1 MAASRKIPF
10 TETSPVVTSIRG
22 ILTRTVAP
30 GQQLDIAY
38 SGGLDSTV
46 LLHSA
51 CMVSAEFGCSIRG
64 VHVNHR
70 LSTNAKNWLEHCQV
84 QCAAWSTILHVHDI
98 SVPRSSGLG
107 VEGAARKARYQALE
121 QSTADWILLA
131 HHADDQA
138 ETVLLNLFRG
148 AGVRGL
154 GGMLPANGR
163 FLRPLLGLR
172 RSELKQY
179 ADNHGLSWIEDES
192 NSDTRYTRNFIRQD
206 LLPNI
211 SKRYPA
217 ISRQLAGTAERIAEA
232 DGLLAQLALI
242 DSKCDTLKFPVPLKI
257 LRALE
262 PARSMNLLR
271 YTLLEYKLQ
280 TPGQCRMRE
289 FIRQLR
295 TASPDKHPE
304 LKIGK
309 WVLRS
314 QRQQLHLIEIPV
326 TLDGE

>member
-1 MAASRKIPF
+1 
-10 TETSPVVTSIRG
+10 
-22 ILTRTVAP
+22 
-30 GQQLDIAY
+30 
-38 SGGLDSTV
+38 
-46 LLHSA
+46 
-51 CMVSAEFGCSIRG
+51 
-64 VHVNHR
+64 
-70 LSTNAKNWLEHCQV
+70 
-84 QCAAWSTILHVHDI
+84 
-98 SVPRSSGLG
+98 LG